1 MKLYLGES
9 EKAREIT
16 FEMGLKGQTEFRQP
30 KIKQKRIP
38 DKGITVSQTTEEGK
52 ARISYRG
59 LEGRERKS
67 WKFKLGPVFKEF
79 EEELIGYIR
88 KQWLCFGNF
97 SPLLYEMVVQER
109 DTEDLENTLTGE
121 RVRLVLP
128 EAPEFKL
135 CGKRKEAK
143 T

>member
-59 LEGRERKS
+59 LEGLGRGKAGNLSWGLFSRNLRKN
-67 WKFKLGPVFKEF
+67 W
-79 EEELIGYIR
+79 
-88 KQWLCFGNF
+88 
-97 SPLLYEMVVQER
+97 
-109 DTEDLENTLTGE
+109 
-121 RVRLVLP
+121 
-128 EAPEFKL
+128 
-135 CGKRKEAK
+135 
-143 T
+143 